1 MPFVILLQK
10 VKEKARKMSEPK
22 MLPPALRS
30 QKRYIAFEAI
40 SEQPVKFED
49 LTNAILGS
57 VIGFLGELGSSE
69 AKIWI
74 IQNLYDAESQR
85 GVIKCSSNYVEHL
98 RAVLSLIT
106 FVGESKAVVRIIGV
120 TGTIKSA
127 RLKYLTKGLQKFA

>member
-1 MPFVILLQK
+1 
-10 VKEKARKMSEPK
+10 MSEPK

-30 QKRYIAFEAI
+30 QNRYIAFEAI
-40 SEQPVKFED
+40 SEQPIKYED

-57 VIGFLGELGSSE
+57 AMGFLGELGTSE

-74 IQNLYDAESQR
+74 IQNLYDAQAQH
-85 GVIKCSSNYVEHL
+85 GIIKCSNDYVEHM

-106 FVGESKAVVRIIGV
+106 FVGESKAIIKITGV

-127 RLKYLTKGLQKFA
+127 KTKYLSKGLQKFV